1 MKAKQ
6 RALWWVWCVPLI
18 GFVSPPKQKLKQF
31 RECAFD
37 IWVLICANKRQRV
50 IQQKNKRE
58 RQRVEGGCV
67 GPLPST
73 TVLCLIMMPILWSP
87 YSWNHGKL
95 ATDSAMTPPNP
106 TQPNPLPL
114 VPLYAFTY
122 IKPRIYY
129 NYHNFQILY
138 LKNNKIIID
147 IFVKLFHVLHR
158 FLTSN
163 HIYKTQMF
171 EFWLISYYCV
181 T

>member
-50 IQQKNKRE
+50 IQRKNKRE

-73 TVLCLIMMPILWSP
+73 TVLCLIMLAPLHDANSLIPLFMK
-87 YSWNHGKL
+87 SWQIGNWL
-95 ATDSAMTPPNP
+95 SYDP
-106 TQPNPLPL
+106 TQPKPTLWLWSHCINFLMYWIRFWL
-114 VPLYAFTY
+114 VIIY
-122 IKPRIYY
+122 IKLKCL
-129 NYHNFQILY
+129 NFDWSHSI
-138 LKNNKIIID
+138 
-147 IFVKLFHVLHR
+147 VLHK
-158 FLTSN
+158 L
-163 HIYKTQMF
+163 
-171 EFWLISYYCV
+171 
-181 T
+181 